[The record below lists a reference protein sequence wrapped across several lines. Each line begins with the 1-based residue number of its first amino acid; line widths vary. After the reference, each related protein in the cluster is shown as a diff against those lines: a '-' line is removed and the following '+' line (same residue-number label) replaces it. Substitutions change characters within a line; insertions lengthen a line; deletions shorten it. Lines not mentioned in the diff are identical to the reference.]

1 MDTKPDTIKI
11 SAFHRE
17 EIFASHANLYVT
29 VKGSSV
35 FSGNEAMKKAREVSQ
50 LVEAL
55 TRYGL
60 SPEAIQLQG
69 VRIETANGPVLKSSS
84 AVYRL
89 KIKTEKVDQ
98 LAELLDI
105 LSGQKNATL
114 ERIEWKY
121 PEDEARQR
129 GLDAALASGK
139 EKAARVASLLG
150 VRLLGVYDFMENV
163 FDEERPPM
171 PFQATAMNMKAR
183 AMAAEEPSL
192 NMEIQHSKTVQV
204 NVDIWYRVS
213 DLEDRKFQFPGTS
226 SNRAD

>member
-1 MDTKPDTIKI
+1 MEPKPDTIKV

-29 VKGSSV
+29 VKGSSI
-35 FSGNEAMKKAREVSQ
+35 FSSSEAMKKAREVSQ

-69 VRIETANGPVLKSSS
+69 VRIETASGTVLKSSS

-89 KIKTEKVDQ
+89 KVKVEKLDQ

-105 LSGQKNATL
+105 IAEQKNATL

-121 PEDEARQR
+121 PEEEARAR
-129 GLDAALASGK
+129 GLESALTKGK
-139 EKAARVASLLG
+139 EKAGKIAASLG
-150 VRLLGVYDFMENV
+150 VKLLGVYDFVENT

-171 PFQATAMNMKAR
+171 PFQAAEMGLRSR
-183 AMAAEEPSL
+183 AVADAPSL
-192 NMEIQHSKTVQV
+192 NMDIQHSKNVQV
-204 NVDIWYRVS
+204 NVEIWYRIS
-213 DLEDRKFQFPGTS
+213 EFEDRKFQFPGTKPS
-226 SNRAD
+226 STD